1 MFILNLITLLFG
13 FILGIFTFLIY
24 NILINR
30 NKYHGPNSNI
40 IRKEIYKYKD
50 KYYMYEPIICPCP
63 L

>member
-1 MFILNLITLLFG
+1 MFILNLITALFG

-24 NILINR
+24 NKFINR

-50 KYYMYEPIICPCP
+50 KYYMYEPVICPCP

>member
-30 NKYHGPNSNI
+30 NKYHGTNSNI

-50 KYYMYEPIICPCP
+50 KYYMY
-63 L
+63 